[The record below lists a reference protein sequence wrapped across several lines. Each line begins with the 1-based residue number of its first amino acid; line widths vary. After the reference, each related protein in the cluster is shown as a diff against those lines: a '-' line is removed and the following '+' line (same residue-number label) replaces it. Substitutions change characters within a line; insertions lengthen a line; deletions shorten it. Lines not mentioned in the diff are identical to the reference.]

1 MFPEIVINII
11 VINKVKYTEIDWIA
25 YMQVGLEFKILF
37 RGEYSTFIY
46 NFSFVEIIV
55 VTPIAKYFTCY
66 HCADEC

>member
-37 RGEYSTFIY
+37 RGEFFLRGNNCCNAYCEVLHMLSL
-46 NFSFVEIIV
+46 
-55 VTPIAKYFTCY
+55 CR
-66 HCADEC
+66 